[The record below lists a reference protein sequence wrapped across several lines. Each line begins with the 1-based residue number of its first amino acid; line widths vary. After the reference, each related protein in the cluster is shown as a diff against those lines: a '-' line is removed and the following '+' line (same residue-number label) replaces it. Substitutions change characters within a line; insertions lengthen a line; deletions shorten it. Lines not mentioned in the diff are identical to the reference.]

1 MKIIWLIVLLTS
13 FAACSREQ
21 PVPTSAIP
29 THARTPATD
38 YERKLAA
45 TKAQYPFTQPS
56 WRSSSRFTAIFDTLI
71 SELAATGENA
81 PDTQKFA
88 AFRRAVTALNE
99 LHRKDP
105 SLIETS
111 EAEHLCEL
119 LAKVALAA
127 GIPPSKF
134 PTEEG
139 AADGRDW

>member
-1 MKIIWLIVLLTS
+1 MKIVWLILLTV
-13 FAACSREQ
+13 FAACSRDQ
-21 PVPTSAIP
+21 PAPTRAIP
-29 THARTPATD
+29 TNSRTPATD
-38 YERKLAA
+38 YEQKLAA
-45 TKAQYPFTQPS
+45 TKAHYRFTQQS
-56 WRSSSRFTAIFDTLI
+56 WRSSSRFTAIFDTLVT
-71 SELAATGENA
+71 ELTATGENA
-81 PDTQKFA
+81 PDAQKFA
-88 AFRRAVTALNE
+88 TFRRAVTALNE

-127 GIPPSKF
+127 GMPPSKF